1 MTLSREQLQRI
12 KDRYCPC
19 ADCEGAC
26 DDILDEAAM
35 EGVIAVMDWI
45 KRNAIYSHSPTK
57 EHIVIDRSDWNKL
70 IVGLVPPDHPRITFG
85 EADTGTVHWSTLEL
99 TLGCPSCLRASGLTE
114 CPLDREELLPQ
125 RCRAVVERMK
135 AVKEG
140 FKLVEC
146 ERCDGCGWYE
156 GGEYL
161 QTVCEDCN
169 GTGAVEVRT

>member
-70 IVGLVPPDHPRITFG
+70 IVGR
-85 EADTGTVHWSTLEL
+85 
-99 TLGCPSCLRASGLTE
+99 LGLPSALWIGRSYYLS
-114 CPLDREELLPQ
+114 
-125 RCRAVVERMK
+125 AV
-135 AVKEG
+135 G
-140 FKLVEC
+140 
-146 ERCDGCGWYE
+146 
-156 GGEYL
+156 
-161 QTVCEDCN
+161 Q
-169 GTGAVEVRT
+169 